1 MREMIWTLEPSS
13 GHMWNLPT
21 LILQTNVDC
30 FKMSES
36 WGFKI
41 IYILNLILKK
51 SLLLRNI
58 HQRLHS
64 SKQFNLM

>member
-1 MREMIWTLEPSS
+1 MREMIWVLGSSS

-41 IYILNLILKK
+41 IYNFNLIWKK
-51 SLLLRNI
+51 NVSCYPTYTIDYSLQNGSI
-58 HQRLHS
+58 
-64 SKQFNLM
+64 